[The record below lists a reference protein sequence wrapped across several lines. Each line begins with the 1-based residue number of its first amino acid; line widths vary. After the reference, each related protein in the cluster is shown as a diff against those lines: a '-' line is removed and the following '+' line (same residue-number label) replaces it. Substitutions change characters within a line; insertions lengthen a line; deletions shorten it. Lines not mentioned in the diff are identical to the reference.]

1 MVITVVILDQQ
12 DNRCLILTFLIC
24 TDISVSVPQQI
35 CDLQADL
42 GLHTAIDNG
51 SLIIWRIG

>member
-24 TDISVSVPQQI
+24 TDISVSVPHQI

-42 GLHTAIDNG
+42 GLHTAQLTMAV
-51 SLIIWRIG
+51 S